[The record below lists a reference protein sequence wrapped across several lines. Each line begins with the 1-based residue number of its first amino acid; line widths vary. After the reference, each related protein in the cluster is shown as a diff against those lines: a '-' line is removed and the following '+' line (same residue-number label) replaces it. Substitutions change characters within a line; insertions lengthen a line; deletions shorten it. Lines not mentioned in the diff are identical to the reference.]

1 MQVAKTIKMQ
11 NIGMGIPAM
20 QIEEQI
26 HCSISLT
33 YILFFDK

>member
-1 MQVAKTIKMQ
+1 MH

-26 HCSISLT
+26 HQSISLT
-33 YILFFDK
+33 YILFLDQQSNVGP